1 LPTKWENMPQNSII
15 VFVCEHGAAKSI
27 IAAAYFNKIAHERG
41 LDARAIARGT
51 NPDSE
56 LSSKTIAGLQSDGLA
71 PSESAPQK
79 LTLAEVESAEQ
90 VISFCE
96 LPKEFQGKTSIE
108 QWEGIPSVS
117 DNYQTARDAIL
128 EKLNQLPQ
136 FSKF

>member
-1 LPTKWENMPQNSII
+1 MPQNSTT

-27 IAAAYFNKIAHERG
+27 IAAAHFNRIARKRG

-56 LSSKTIAGLQSDGLA
+56 LSSKTIAGLQQDGLSPA
-71 PSESAPQK
+71 ESAPQK

-90 VISFCE
+90 IISFCE
-96 LPKEFQGKTSIE
+96 LPEEFQGKTSIE
-108 QWEGIPSVS
+108 QWEDIPPVS